1 MTHGELVT
9 LAMRWLFLHHYRV
22 ILTEP
27 GYRDESPD
35 AIGFKSGFSL
45 LVECKATR
53 ADFLADRRK
62 PFRQNPA
69 SGVGR
74 LRVYLTNPGVAKPEE
89 LPERWWLLEALD
101 DSTVRVVRGS
111 AGDPEMCR
119 EDFFDER
126 NHRAEAELLY
136 SWCYRKLEG
145 CLKPVPKSRNGLKV
159 LGCDETYDGSME
171 LFDESFEQHNQ
182 KGMEQ

>member
-9 LAMRWLFLHHYRV
+9 LAMRWLALHRYRV

-53 ADFLADRRK
+53 ADFLADKRK

-74 LRVYLTNPGVAKPEE
+74 LRVYLTNPEVAKPEE
-89 LPERWWLLEALD
+89 LPEKWWLLEALD
-101 DSTVRVVRGS
+101 DNTIRVVKGS
-111 AGDPEMCR
+111 TGDPEMCR
-119 EDFFDER
+119 KDFFDER
-126 NHRAEAELLY
+126 NHKAEAELLY
-136 SWCYRKLEG
+136 SWCYRKLEE
-145 CLKPVPKSRNGLKV
+145 CLKPVPKSRDGLRV
-159 LGCDETYDGSME
+159 LESGEKHEGNME
-171 LFDESFEQHNQ
+171 LFGEDRSNE
-182 KGMEQ
+182 